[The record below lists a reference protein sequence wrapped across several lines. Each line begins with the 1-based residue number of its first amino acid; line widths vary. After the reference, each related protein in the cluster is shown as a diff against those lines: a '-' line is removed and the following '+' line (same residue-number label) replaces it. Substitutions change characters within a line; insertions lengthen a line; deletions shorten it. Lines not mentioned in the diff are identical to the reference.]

1 MRLSPILLSVAL
13 LCASGLGMAAE
24 SRQLGPDGD
33 GNCPETAAA
42 SNEATDETDPDA
54 AAAPARRPPGA
65 TTPSTCS
72 RAFWPTC
79 TATSTNRPGM
89 GESKNLDKSG
99 GALNGISLCRRAP
112 SGDSTNA
119 SI

>member
-24 SRQLGPDGD
+24 SRQLSPDGD

-54 AAAPARRPPGA
+54 AAAPARRTQKAKPAPA
-65 TTPSTCS
+65 TRSGGGGS
-72 RAFWPTC
+72 AAGQRN
-79 TATSTNRPGM
+79 TAPRWHSFLPGM
-89 GESKNLDKSG
+89 F
-99 GALNGISLCRRAP
+99 R
-112 SGDSTNA
+112 
-119 SI
+119 

>member
-33 GNCPETAAA
+33 GSCPETAAA

-54 AAAPARRPPGA
+54 AAAPARRTQKAKPAPA
-65 TTPSTCS
+65 TRSGGGNAS
-72 RAFWPTC
+72 GQRN
-79 TATSTNRPGM
+79 TAPRWHSFLPGM
-89 GESKNLDKSG
+89 F
-99 GALNGISLCRRAP
+99 R
-112 SGDSTNA
+112 
-119 SI
+119 